1 MPSKK
6 CFCSVSLQASFFNWK
21 GVRCVALD
29 PRIMRSLLEKF
40 GDITFL
46 IPTKAYL
53 RARLQLPHS
62 GIIVW
67 LNADSSSITAPTCCD
82 LFTQK
87 ELPMS
92 ERLLILT
99 QVQYQTGLRKYKLYE
114 LISAEEFPEPI
125 HLGRARRWLESE
137 VQLWIKQQ
145 INSPQSAFAS

>member
-6 CFCSVSLQASFFNWK
+6 CSYLLFLQANLFNWQ
-21 GVRCVALD
+21 GVQRVALD
-29 PRIMRSLLEKF
+29 PRIMQSLLEKF
-40 GDITFL
+40 GDISFL

-67 LNADSSSITAPTCCD
+67 LNADSSSITAPTRCD

-92 ERLLILT
+92 QRLLILT
-99 QVQYQTGLRKYKLYE
+99 QVQYQTGLRKHKLYE

-145 INSPQSAFAS
+145 INSL